1 MSGIAARIG
10 ENIRQLRKR
19 RGLSQEQLA
28 LRAEINPSYM
38 GQVERGE
45 KNPTIDVL
53 GKIALALQMPIEQIV
68 GVISEADSPG
78 AAEEAGYLDKIAH
91 QLNGLSLKEQEAVYK
106 FVKQLVQFREMDS

>member
-1 MSGIAARIG
+1 MSEIAGLVG
-10 ENIRQLRKR
+10 ENIRLLRKK

-28 LRAEINPSYM
+28 FRADINVSYM

-53 GKIALALQMPIEQIV
+53 SKIAHALQTPLEMLVNVVSSPVPADEPDDEGYANKIV
-68 GVISEADSPG
+68 
-78 AAEEAGYLDKIAH
+78 H

-106 FVKQLVQFREMDS
+106 FVKQLVHFKEIQ

>member
-1 MSGIAARIG
+1 MSDIARLIG
-10 ENIRQLRKR
+10 ENIRNLRKT

-28 LRAEINPSYM
+28 LRAEINASYM

-53 GKIALALQMPIEQIV
+53 SKIASALQTPLEELVSIESVTKISTDETHMPY
-68 GVISEADSPG
+68 A
-78 AAEEAGYLDKIAH
+78 DKIIH

-106 FVKQLVQFREMDS
+106 FVKQLVHFKEID